1 MSSRSLMFMEPRG
14 FAADHRFMAR
24 GAWSDAD
31 LSEPP
36 VDPLEE
42 AFARGLAEGEEL
54 AAEEYRSQL
63 AEVQARF
70 AGLERGLAE
79 LAVHEGELL
88 RSRLTEMV
96 AALCEDTLRPL
107 ALDREA
113 LVMRVERAAAML
125 SRAQDQRVV
134 RLNPADCELL
144 RPVVGDRLALAPDPS
159 LARGALRIETEDGG
173 IEDGPEVWAREIR
186 EALGL
191 C

>member
-1 MSSRSLMFMEPRG
+1 MSSRSLLMLEPRG
-14 FAADHRFMAR
+14 FAADHRFAAR
-24 GAWSDAD
+24 TASPLEDFSGP
-31 LSEPP
+31 L

-54 AAEEYRSQL
+54 AAEAYRGQL
-63 AEVQARF
+63 AEVQERF

-79 LAVHEGELL
+79 LAVQEGDVL
-88 RSRLTEMV
+88 RARLTEMV

-107 ALDREA
+107 ALDRDA
-113 LVMRVERAAAML
+113 LAARVEHAAAML
-125 SRAQDQRVV
+125 TRAQDQRIV
-134 RLNPADCELL
+134 RLHPDDCELL
-144 RPVVGDRLALAPDPS
+144 RPVVGGRLALEPDPS

-173 IEDGPEVWAREIR
+173 IEDGPEIWARAIR